1 MDTLDI
7 YTATDAQ
14 IMSSQPPAMT
24 YDEVIEDSNV
34 VEEDPVDLPIEDA
47 ESVVIESSS
56 ESEIEDPAEIPIDEN
71 SAEDATAQLAQL
83 FIPFVANGKEI
94 KIDSI
99 EDARQ
104 LMQMGAGFN
113 KKMAAL
119 KPHLKLIK
127 MLEKNNLL
135 DQDKLSH
142 LIDISKNNPDAIGK
156 LLAEGNIDPL
166 NLTSGN
172 TYTPNTYTVTDNE
185 LELDNVLADLQESAH
200 YTQTL
205 DVVVNKWDATSKQL
219 LVSNP
224 EIIRT
229 IHDHV
234 ASGIFNQVT
243 NAVERERVM
252 GRLNGL
258 SDLEAYKQ
266 VGDAMDAKG
275 LFSKP
280 VDKLKAALTS
290 APKQV
295 SVDESK
301 LKSRKLAAS
310 PTKSAPVSKMDMST
324 FNPLKMTDAEIM
336 SVSIDKFL

>member
-1 MDTLDI
+1 
-7 YTATDAQ
+7 
-14 IMSSQPPAMT
+14 
-24 YDEVIEDSNV
+24 
-34 VEEDPVDLPIEDA
+34 
-47 ESVVIESSS
+47 
-56 ESEIEDPAEIPIDEN
+56 
-71 SAEDATAQLAQL
+71 
-83 FIPFVANGKEI
+83 
-94 KIDSI
+94 
-99 EDARQ
+99 
-104 LMQMGAGFN
+104 
-113 KKMAAL
+113 
-119 KPHLKLIK
+119 
-127 MLEKNNLL
+127 
-135 DQDKLSH
+135 
-142 LIDISKNNPDAIGK
+142 
-156 LLAEGNIDPL
+156 
-166 NLTSGN
+166 
-172 TYTPNTYTVTDNE
+172 
-185 LELDNVLADLQESAH
+185 LELDNVLTDLQESAH